1 MSMPI
6 ALRRQGYRV
15 AHRLLRVWWSV
26 RRPAL
31 HGVKCVLTDKE
42 RVLLVRHTYG
52 NRGWDLPG
60 GNVRRREAVE
70 KAASREMQ
78 EELGIRVEHWDALGD
93 ILRIS
98 YGCQDT
104 LHCFHAELDNP
115 ALVLNGAEIDDAQ
128 WFPERELPA
137 KIGRHV
143 RPVLARTAS
152 FRASAGD
159 ALADR

>member
-1 MSMPI
+1 MSMQL
-6 ALRRQGYRV
+6 ALQRRGYRV
-15 AHRLLRVWWSV
+15 AHRLLRMWWFV

-42 RVLLVRHTYG
+42 WVLLVRHTYG
-52 NRGWDLPG
+52 DRGWDLPG
-60 GNVRRREAVE
+60 GNVRRSEAVE
-70 KAASREMQ
+70 EAATREME
-78 EELGIRVEHWDALGD
+78 EELGVRVEHWAALGD

-104 LHCFHAELDNP
+104 LHCFHAELDDP
-115 ALVLNGAEIDDAQ
+115 WLVLNEAEIDDAQ

-137 KIGRHV
+137 KVGRHV

-159 ALADR
+159 APADR